1 MTDAYPGVYPEKP
14 VITPPGL
21 RKSAG
26 LPQLRHLHLPA
37 SRPVN
42 SVRSL
47 PTHYRM
53 AAVDKDFTALQ
64 DERKR
69 AEGVAADLQH
79 AVFDQELYGGSTER
93 FAGYDRSIGL
103 ADTEEEM
110 DEREQAVRR
119 YAGLCLAFHNC
130 KLCVFMGVDRV
141 SSLLINVLKWIY
153 VSSQQNAIVYCSE
166 VCDWRLTH

>member
-1 MTDAYPGVYPEKP
+1 MAAFHGQWQALTLAHIPD
-14 VITPPGL
+14 TCTTC
-21 RKSAG
+21 KS
-26 LPQLRHLHLPA
+26 
-37 SRPVN
+37 
-42 SVRSL
+42 SL
-47 PTHYRM
+47 LSQPDLLTNFDRM
-53 AAVDKDFTALQ
+53 AAVDKDYTALQ

-119 YAGLCLAFHNC
+119 CAGLCLLSAIASSVLL
-130 KLCVFMGVDRV
+130 KDRDCVFLLVIR
-141 SSLLINVLKWIY
+141 SLTY
-153 VSSQQNAIVYCSE
+153 CSVSSQQNAVLYCPE
-166 VCDWRLTH
+166 VCHRRPTCRRW

>member
-1 MTDAYPGVYPEKP
+1 M
-14 VITPPGL
+14 
-21 RKSAG
+21 
-26 LPQLRHLHLPA
+26 
-37 SRPVN
+37 
-42 SVRSL
+42 
-47 PTHYRM
+47 
-53 AAVDKDFTALQ
+53 DKDYTALQ

-119 YAGLCLAFHNC
+119 CAGLLSAFC
-130 KLCVFMGVDRV
+130 DRKLCV
-141 SSLLINVLKWIY
+141 
-153 VSSQQNAIVYCSE
+153 A
-166 VCDWRLTH
+166 